1 MAELA
6 VVVGAFH
13 GIGEDVVGA
22 IDELTLGEVSAAV
35 GVMKFAEGFPG
46 GGDDLD
52 GGGGGDP
59 QDVVVGGGA
68 AMGTGG
74 GRGGRGGGGGG
85 GGVGGAGG
93 GARGDRIGDWGGVEE
108 AVQEPVGEVVNDG
121 GPVIEEGIDG
131 FVESGGRVDGG
142 GAARRAWA

>member
-59 QDVVVGGGA
+59 QDVVEGGGA
-68 AMGTGG
+68 A
-74 GRGGRGGGGGG
+74 R
-85 GGVGGAGG
+85 GAGG
-93 GARGDRIGDWGGVEE
+93 GERGDRIGDWGGVEE

>member
-68 AMGTGG
+68 AMGTGR
-74 GRGGRGGGGGG
+74 GRRRRG
-85 GGVGGAGG
+85 VRGAGRR
-93 GARGDRIGDWGGVEE
+93 ARGDRIGDWGGVEE

-131 FVESGGRVDGG
+131 FVESGGRVDGA
-142 GAARRAWA
+142 GAARTAWA